1 MRPLLIVVLAAAGLL
16 IGPLLRLAIARLSVP
31 SGEPWRTTCPH
42 CDATLPPSKATL
54 PPSRAAAQPSKA
66 AAPPSKEAA
75 PPSKAAARLAWLPA
89 LPPTGRCPS
98 CRARLGPP
106 ALSVEITSAVAFGL
120 LAARIHPA
128 FVLAAA
134 CWLAACLIP
143 LAFIDAATR
152 RLPDLLTAP
161 AYAGTAGFL
170 LLAAAV
176 GGGHWPTLGRAL
188 LGGLAYLGF
197 CLLLFLISPAGMG
210 AGDVKLA
217 ASLGTALAWFS
228 WATLLVGAFA
238 GFLLG
243 ALYSIALLVTGR
255 ATRKSTVPFGPF
267 MIAGTL
273 LLLLLAA

>member
-1 MRPLLIVVLAAAGLL
+1 MRPLLIVVLAAVGLL
-16 IGPLLRLAIARLSVP
+16 IGPLLRLAVVRLSVP
-31 SGEPWRTTCPH
+31 SGEPWRTTCPD
-42 CDATLPPSKATL
+42 CDATLPPSKT
-54 PPSRAAAQPSKA
+54 
-66 AAPPSKEAA
+66 
-75 PPSKAAARLAWLPA
+75 AARLAWLPA

-106 ALSVEITSAVAFGL
+106 ALSVEITAAVVFGL

-143 LAFIDAATR
+143 LAFVDAATR

-170 LLAAAV
+170 LLAVAV

-197 CLLLFLISPAGMG
+197 CLLLFLISPSGMG
-210 AGDVKLA
+210 PGDVKLA

-228 WATLLVGAFA
+228 WATLLTGAFA
-238 GFLLG
+238 GFLFG

>member
-1 MRPLLIVVLAAAGLL
+1 MTPLLIAVLALAGLL
-16 IGPLLRLAIARLSVP
+16 IGPLLRLIVVRLSVP
-31 SGEPWRTTCPH
+31 SGEPWRTTCPS
-42 CDATLPPSKATL
+42 CDTSLPPAKPAKT
-54 PPSRAAAQPSKA
+54 AAGP
-66 AAPPSKEAA
+66 
-75 PPSKAAARLAWLPA
+75 AARLLWLPA
-89 LPPTGRCPS
+89 LPPTGGCPS
-98 CRARLGPP
+98 CRDRLGPP
-106 ALSVEITSAVAFGL
+106 ALSVELTSAVVLGL

-161 AYAGTAGFL
+161 AYLGTAGL
-170 LLAAAV
+170 LLASAAT
-176 GGGHWPTLGRAL
+176 GDGGHWPTLGRAL

-210 AGDVKLA
+210 FGDVKLA

-228 WATLLVGAFA
+228 WGTLLTGAFA
-238 GFLLG
+238 GFVIG
-243 ALYSIALLVTGR
+243 ALCSIALLATGR
-255 ATRKSTVPFGPF
+255 ANRKTTIPFGPF

-273 LLLLLAA
+273 LLILIAG